1 MAALLDGE
9 PKRID
14 EIARVARGDGAV
26 IPEAA
31 RLRIERSR
39 QAVEDIVA
47 QGKRV
52 YGVTTGFGKFADVA
66 ISLEDLRTLQENL
79 IVSHAV
85 GTGEGFSEAEVRA
98 AMYLR
103 ANALA
108 KGNSGV
114 RLGTIE
120 ALAALL
126 NNGVTPVVPQKGSV
140 GASGDLAPLAHV
152 ALVLL
157 GKGMARYRGE
167 VLPGA
172 EAMSRAGI
180 EPLTL
185 DAKEGLALTNGVQMT
200 AAVLAL
206 AVDLAETLA
215 LAADIVGS
223 LTGQALSVIPDAYG
237 VDIVGLRPHAGAREA
252 ASNLRVLLEGSRL
265 TTQSGQVR
273 VQDAYTLRC
282 IPQVHGAVRQ
292 SIAHV
297 RSVVEVESGSAT
309 DNPLVL
315 DDGRVVSGGNFHG
328 QPLGVAADYLGLSLC
343 SFANISERRVF
354 RLFDPVASG
363 LPTFL
368 ARDGGLN
375 SGLMM
380 LQYTAASLCSECKTL
395 AHPAS
400 VDTIPTSAGQ
410 EDHVSMSTIA
420 ARKARDI
427 ASNVAT
433 VLAIEYMAACQ
444 AVSFRGSDLLSPAG
458 RAAYDLFR
466 ADVPPVL
473 EDREMMGDVS
483 RARELIV
490 SGSLARTVVGVA
502 GKLA

>member
-1 MAALLDGE
+1 MILLDGKS
-9 PKRID
+9 KRIE
-14 EIARVARGDGAV
+14 EIVRVARGEEVVIPDGAR
-26 IPEAA
+26 A
-31 RLRIERSR
+31 RVEESRRTVERLVAESKRI
-39 QAVEDIVA
+39 
-47 QGKRV
+47 
-52 YGVTTGFGKFADVA
+52 YGITTGFGKFADVA
-66 ISLEDLRTLQENL
+66 ISLNDLRTLQENL

-85 GTGEGFSEAEVRA
+85 GTGDEFSEPEVRA
-98 AMYLR
+98 ATFLR

-114 RLGTIE
+114 RLSLVE
-120 ALAALL
+120 SLVALL
-126 NNGVTPVVPQKGSV
+126 NRGVTPVVPQKGSV

-157 GKGMARYRGE
+157 GKGMARFGGQ
-167 VLPGA
+167 VIPGA
-172 EAMSRAGI
+172 EALSRAGI

-185 DAKEGLALTNGVQMT
+185 EAKEGLALTNGVQMT

-206 AVDLAETLA
+206 TIESGETLA
-215 LAADIVGS
+215 RSADILGS
-223 LTGQALSVIPDAYG
+223 VTGQALSVIPDAYKEE
-237 VDIVGLRPHAGAREA
+237 IFKLRPHTGAGEV
-252 ASNLRVLLEGSRL
+252 ASNLRALIDGSGL
-265 TTQSGQVR
+265 TTGSGEVR

-292 SIAHV
+292 ALSHA
-297 RSVVEVESGSAT
+297 RSVVEIESGSAT
-309 DNPLVL
+309 DNPLIL
-315 DDGRVVSGGNFHG
+315 DDGTVVSGGNFHG
-328 QPLGVAADYLGLSLC
+328 QPLAVAADYLGLSLC
-343 SFANISERRVF
+343 SLANISERRVF

-380 LQYTAASLCSECKTL
+380 LQYTAAALCSECKTL

-433 VLAIEYMAACQ
+433 VLAIEYVSACQ
-444 AVSFRGSDLLSPAG
+444 AVDFRDPELLSPPGKAV
-458 RAAYDLFR
+458 YDLLR
-466 ADVPPVL
+466 ACVPPVL
-473 EDREMMGDVS
+473 KDREMMGDVE
-483 RARELIV
+483 RARHLIV
-490 SGSLARTVVGVA
+490 SGELVDAVSKVVGEV
-502 GKLA
+502 L